1 MSHVLPISEAYDH
14 PCSWDTSA
22 IGTENELAQTLNS
35 KQVDV
40 LLKATTH
47 ARSLGKKVEDV
58 TRDDFPLDDISDD
71 LENWKWELQEGRALF
86 LLRGL
91 PMDEMSEDDCAFL
104 YWGFGTH
111 FGVAKPQSVAGDR
124 LGYVRDQ
131 SDNNRNSRGYQKRS
145 ELAMHTDTTDILA
158 MMSIVQAKE
167 GGLSGCTSGPAIYNY
182 LLQNEPE
189 VLETL
194 CSGFHYPVFGLRK
207 PGGSLVTEDKYPIF
221 TMADGYLSVS
231 YLRAHIDMAFGGLD
245 RDMSDAERH
254 ALDTFEALSKDPR
267 FCLRFNMEPGDI
279 FFMNNYVLL
288 HDRTAFEDH
297 EDPAKRRLLFRL
309 WLDAYEKR
317 PLARLASPYIK
328 N

>member
-1 MSHVLPISEAYDH
+1 MSQVLPISEAYDH
-14 PCSWDTSA
+14 PCAWDTST
-22 IGTENELAQTLNS
+22 IGTENDLAQTLNS
-35 KQVDV
+35 KQVDA
-40 LLKATTH
+40 LLKATAH
-47 ARSLGKKVEDV
+47 AKSLGKKVEDV
-58 TRDDFPLDDISDD
+58 TRDDFPLDDINED
-71 LENWKWELQEGRALF
+71 LKNWKWELQEGRALF

-91 PMDEMSEDDCAFL
+91 PMDDLSEDDCAFL

-167 GGLSGCTSGPAIYNY
+167 GGLSGCTSGPAIYNF
-182 LLQNEPE
+182 LLQNKPD

-221 TMADGYLSVS
+221 TMADGYLSIS
-231 YLRAHIDMAFGGLD
+231 YLRAHIDMAFGGLE
-245 RDMSDAERH
+245 RDMSEAERH

-267 FCLRFNMEPGDI
+267 FCLRFNMVPGDI

-297 EDPAKRRLLFRL
+297 EEPAKRRLLFRL

>member
-1 MSHVLPISEAYDH
+1 MSQVLPIAETYDH
-14 PCSWDTSA
+14 PCAWDTST
-22 IGTENELAQTLNS
+22 IKSEDDVTYTLDQ
-35 KQVDV
+35 KHVDAF
-40 LLKATTH
+40 LKAVAH
-47 ARSLGKKVEDV
+47 ARSLGKKVEDI
-58 TRDDFPLDDISDD
+58 TRDDFPLDAIADS
-71 LENWKWELQEGRALF
+71 LKQWEWDVQEGRGLF

-91 PMDEMSEDDCAFL
+91 PMDDLSEDDCAFL
-104 YWGFGTH
+104 YWGFGAH
-111 FGVAKPQSVAGDR
+111 FGEAKPQSVAGDR

-131 SDNNRNSRGYQKRS
+131 SDNNRQSRGYQKRS

-158 MMSIVQAKE
+158 MMSIIQAKT

-182 LLQNEPE
+182 LLENDPK

-194 CSGFHYPVFGLRK
+194 CEGFHYPVFGLRK

-221 TMADGYLSVS
+221 TMADGYLSIS

-245 RDMSDAERH
+245 RPMSDDEKH
-254 ALDTFEALSKDPR
+254 ALDTFEALTKDRR
-267 FCLRFNMEPGDI
+267 FCLRFNMKPGDI

-288 HDRTAFEDH
+288 HDRTEFEDH
-297 EDPAKRRLLFRL
+297 DDPDKRRLLFRL
-309 WLDAYEKR
+309 WLDAFKKR

>member
-1 MSHVLPISEAYDH
+1 MSQVLPISEAYDH
-14 PCSWDTSA
+14 PCAWDTST
-22 IGTENELAQTLNS
+22 IGTENDLAQTLNS
-35 KQVDV
+35 KQVDA
-40 LLKATTH
+40 LLKATAH
-47 ARSLGKKVEDV
+47 AKSLGKKVEEV
-58 TRDDFPLDDISDD
+58 TRDDFPLDDINED
-71 LENWKWELQEGRALF
+71 LKNWKWELQEGRALF

-91 PMDEMSEDDCAFL
+91 PMDDLSEDDCAFL

-167 GGLSGCTSGPAIYNY
+167 GGLSGCTSGPAIYNF
-182 LLQNEPE
+182 LLQNKPD

-221 TMADGYLSVS
+221 TMADGYLSIS
-231 YLRAHIDMAFGGLD
+231 YLRAHIDMAFGGLE
-245 RDMSDAERH
+245 RDMSEAERH

-267 FCLRFNMEPGDI
+267 FCLRFNMVPGDI

-297 EDPAKRRLLFRL
+297 EEPAKRRLLFRL

>member
-1 MSHVLPISEAYDH
+1 MSQVLPISEAYDH
-14 PCSWDTSA
+14 PCAWDTST
-22 IGTENELAQTLNS
+22 IGTENDLAQTLNS
-35 KQVDV
+35 KQVDA
-40 LLKATTH
+40 LLKATAH
-47 ARSLGKKVEDV
+47 AKSLGKKVAEV
-58 TRDDFPLDDISDD
+58 TRDDFPLDDINED
-71 LENWKWELQEGRALF
+71 LKNWKWELQEGRALF

-91 PMDEMSEDDCAFL
+91 PMDDLSEDDCAFL

-167 GGLSGCTSGPAIYNY
+167 GGLSGCTSGPAIYNF
-182 LLQNEPE
+182 LLQNKPD

-221 TMADGYLSVS
+221 TMADGYLSIS
-231 YLRAHIDMAFGGLD
+231 YLRAHIDMAFGGLE
-245 RDMSDAERH
+245 RDMSEAERH

-267 FCLRFNMEPGDI
+267 FCLRFNMVPGDI

-297 EDPAKRRLLFRL
+297 EEPAKRRLLFRL